1 MGVLPLNAVFRVEK
15 TVKYGYTTWEPLS
28 LQAVWSRRGGTQQ
41 SRACARVP
49 LSNGSGGTQ
58 CPGGGAG
65 RPPPL
70 PGKPRWPRAGEFD
83 PSRRK
88 PRASLGSRPR
98 SGGDSAADGRD
109 RTPFPVTQLPRAEG
123 SGAVPARCLFPTAP
137 AAPGWE
143 PQALCVF
150 LTFSVVVCGVSP
162 FCYTRVLVSRLS
174 RGVGGRRE

>member
-1 MGVLPLNAVFRVEK
+1 MPFFALRRVLNTVIPLGNRFPSKPCGA
-15 TVKYGYTTWEPLS
+15 
-28 LQAVWSRRGGTQQ
+28 AAGGPNRAGG
-41 SRACARVP
+41 RACARVP

-88 PRASLGSRPR
+88 PRAPLGSRPR
-98 SGGDSAADGRD
+98 SGGDSATDGRD
-109 RTPFPVTQLPRAEG
+109 RTPFPVTQLPGAEG

-150 LTFSVVVCGVSP
+150 LTFSVFVCGVSP
-162 FCYTRVLVSRLS
+162 FCYTS